1 MGLMDRVKAQA
12 TVLAQKTQETA
23 KDSKAKLDQAQAR
36 RRADAMLRDLGT
48 AVYAERT
55 GRSTTDTDSKID
67 KLVAGLAA
75 YETEHGVNLTAGPSA
90 QAPAGGTGE
99 SADGSADSAEG
110 AASAEGSGTSA
121 DGSAGS
127 AEGSAGSAEGS
138 GGSAEGSAGSAEGSA
153 SSAEGSGAASEDT
166 GTTQV

>member
-75 YETEHGVNLTAGPSA
+75 YETEHGVNLAAGPSA
-90 QAPAGGTGE
+90 QAAAGGTGD

-110 AASAEGSGTSA
+110 AAASAEGAGSSAEGSGASA
-121 DGSAGS
+121 EGSPASAEGSGSS

-138 GGSAEGSAGSAEGSA
+138 G
-153 SSAEGSGAASEDT
+153 AASQDT